1 MQNPHCLLCLVCNL
15 GPRAKRNI
23 SRFVSLHFSPN
34 IRFMSK
40 TKQHNIY
47 LESTKFP
54 WNIHEFEFYAFPSFM
69 SSLFVFFSSIVSNV
83 SNFVSECF
91 CICAVF
97 CLNISVFTFART
109 GGQLG
114 PPHKCQILLALWK
127 GAHHQIIN
135 LFKEIKVVIACLCWD
150 LICYLRVV
158 GGSGVAEK
166 WHDYNFLNSP

>member
-1 MQNPHCLLCLVCNL
+1 MLKGKVFVTWGQEQ
-15 GPRAKRNI
+15 KRNV
-23 SRFVSLHFSPN
+23 SRFVSPHFSPN

-54 WNIHEFEFYAFPSFM
+54 WRVHEFEFYAFPSFM
-69 SSLFVFFSSIVSNV
+69 SSLFVFFSSIVSSV

-114 PPHKCQILLALWK
+114 PPHKCQILLAL
-127 GAHHQIIN
+127 
-135 LFKEIKVVIACLCWD
+135 
-150 LICYLRVV
+150 
-158 GGSGVAEK
+158 
-166 WHDYNFLNSP
+166 

>member
-1 MQNPHCLLCLVCNL
+1 MKLEGKVFVTWGQEQKEIFQGLCLFIFL
-15 GPRAKRNI
+15 QT
-23 SRFVSLHFSPN
+23 FVSCQKPN
-34 IRFMSK
+34 IYF
-40 TKQHNIY
+40 
-47 LESTKFP
+47 ESTKFP

-69 SSLFVFFSSIVSNV
+69 SSLFVFFSSIISNV

-158 GGSGVAEK
+158 GGLG
-166 WHDYNFLNSP
+166 

>member
-1 MQNPHCLLCLVCNL
+1 MSYHEAGGQSICNL

-23 SRFVSLHFSPN
+23 SRFVSPHFSPN

-40 TKQHNIY
+40 TRQNNIY

-158 GGSGVAEK
+158 RVWGSR
-166 WHDYNFLNSP
+166 

>member
-40 TKQHNIY
+40 TKQNNIY

-127 GAHHQIIN
+127 GAHNQIIN
-135 LFKEIKVVIACLCWD
+135 LFKRFK
-150 LICYLRVV
+150 ICIRMFMFRSYV
-158 GGSGVAEK
+158 
-166 WHDYNFLNSP
+166 